1 MLIGSPFGV
10 LEVTRNTP
18 LSTVEDLT
26 VGGRGLSF
34 SEGALG
40 LTLKLRGGGGQ
51 KALPLNF
58 NAKNIPNA
66 DFFLVFQIYV
76 YFLSKCK

>member
-10 LEVTRNTP
+10 LEITRNTP

-34 SEGALG
+34 SEGALC
-40 LTLKLRGGGGQ
+40 LTLKLRGGGGH
-51 KALPLNF
+51 KALSLNF
-58 NAKNIPNA
+58 NAKKSRNA
-66 DFFLVFQIYV
+66 DF
-76 YFLSKCK
+76 